1 MTKSELG
8 HTDNYKKGLSSQKS
22 IKIDGDLWDELD
34 HWIKKPKAQKLGFHS
49 KADFATQA
57 VREMLEKYSME
68 NKAYEKFLRTYNKHS
83 SFLRHNKIEDP
94 ISFANYVDKILE
106 LKS

>member
-22 IKIDGDLWDELD
+22 IKIDGGLWDELD
-34 HWIKKPKAQKLGFHS
+34 RWIKKPKAKKHGFHS

-68 NKAYEKFLRTYNKHS
+68 KKVYENFLQTYNKHS
-83 SFLRHNKIEDP
+83 IFLRNKKIKDR
-94 ISFANYVDKILE
+94 ISFVNYIDKLLE
-106 LKS
+106 SKS